1 MGVKIPI
8 KYQKLV
14 DYQILLERRQSVKGI
29 MDIVK
34 KYEENPDVWTS
45 EDLIKSMK
53 NVIRGGE

>member
-1 MGVKIPI
+1 
-8 KYQKLV
+8 
-14 DYQILLERRQSVKGI
+14 GI